1 MTETLNSYAPAV
13 RLDAEDETRSRKL
26 CPKCRVVLDLS
37 DRTCEKCGM
46 ELVKKSMPVRSDG
59 QKLLAS
65 CVRIASCAVVL
76 GSIIAAAFKY
86 T

>member
-13 RLDAEDETRSRKL
+13 RLDAEYQTRSRKL

-37 DRTCEKCGM
+37 DNACEKCGM
-46 ELVKKSMPVRSDG
+46 EFVKKSKPVQSDD

-76 GSIIAAAFKY
+76 GTVIAAGIKY
-86 T
+86 F